1 MTAETAGAARIGPNA
16 VIRLVEALD
25 ACEGRAVTTK
35 LFRLAGLEHY
45 VGAPPQSMV
54 AEDEVTVLHRH
65 LRETLPLSRARTVG
79 WIAGQRTAEY
89 LLANRIPKP
98 MQRVLKLLPRR
109 VSAFILLTAIGKHAW
124 TFAGSARF
132 SWRLGH
138 PIAFSLDDCPLC
150 RGTSAEVPCCDY
162 YAATF
167 ETLFRTL
174 IDSQAT
180 VTETACIAAG
190 APACRFKIVHEKAR

>member
-1 MTAETAGAARIGPNA
+1 MSAATAGAGRIGPNA

-25 ACEGRAVTTK
+25 ACEGRAITTK
-35 LFRLAGLEHY
+35 LFRTAGLEHY
-45 VGAPPQSMV
+45 VGAPPQTMV

-65 LRETLPLSRARTVG
+65 LRDLLPHARARTVS
-79 WIAGQRTAEY
+79 WIAGQRTADY
-89 LLANRIPKP
+89 LLQNRIPKP
-98 MQRVLKLLPRR
+98 MQRILRILPRR
-109 VSAFILLTAIGKHAW
+109 VSPFILLTAIGKHAW

-138 PIAFSLDDCPLC
+138 PIAFALDDCPLC
-150 RGTSAEVPCCDY
+150 RSAQSDAPCCDY

-174 IDSQAT
+174 IDSQAR

-190 APACRFKIVHEKAR
+190 APACRFKIVHDRAR

>member
-1 MTAETAGAARIGPNA
+1 MSAAIAGAGRIGPNA

-35 LFRLAGLEHY
+35 LFRTAGLEHY
-45 VGAPPQSMV
+45 VGAPPQNMV

-65 LRETLPLSRARTVG
+65 LREALPLSRARTVG

-98 MQRVLKLLPRR
+98 LQRVLKLLPRAAA
-109 VSAFILLTAIGKHAW
+109 AFILLTAIGKHAW
-124 TFAGSARF
+124 TFAGSAAF
-132 SWRLGH
+132 TWRLGH
-138 PIAFSLDDCPLC
+138 PISFSLADCPLC
-150 RGTSAEVPCCDY
+150 RNARTDAPCCDY

-174 IDSQAT
+174 IDSQAR
-180 VTETACIAAG
+180 VIESACIAAG
-190 APACRFKIVHEKAR
+190 APACRFKIVR